1 MLIKTFNPLTWWA
14 QHEQQFSNIGFLAH
28 EMMCIMGL
36 QIGWSLFE
44 TLLVLDWE
52 LGWTSSNHEELAKWF

>member
-1 MLIKTFNPLTWWA
+1 MKTFDPLTWWA
-14 QHEQQFSNIGFLAH
+14 QHEQQFLNIGFLAH

-44 TLLVLDWE
+44 LLLVLD
-52 LGWTSSNHEELAKWF
+52 